1 MERSSKI
8 QADKSHKKKTR
19 KNFYELAEPSEPRK
33 KNRRVFVLILIGF
46 IVMVTVFVVLKLV
59 WPKSCS

>member
-8 QADKSHKKKTR
+8 QAGKSHKKQTR
-19 KNFYELAEPSEPRK
+19 KNFYELAETDAPRK
-33 KNRRVFVLILIGF
+33 KNRRVLILILIGF
-46 IVMVTVFVVLKLV
+46 VVMVTVFLILKLV